1 MRQFFFLVCTEY
13 DESTTPNKIT
23 LNELEAVRYG
33 RRLATKFAAD
43 SPSTQV
49 GLYKQ
54 EIART
59 ATITRIKTLE
69 PYEE

>member
-1 MRQFFFLVCTEY
+1 MRQYFFLVCVEY

-33 RRLATKFAAD
+33 RRLANRFID
-43 SPSTQV
+43 SATQV

-59 ATITRIKTLE
+59 ATIKRIKTLE
-69 PYEE
+69 PYNNN